1 MNSLKLEKVSYFE
14 FSRLWI
20 LNENLLKDIWKYLK
34 KIYLYTS
41 LFINVNIKIVIY

>member
-14 FSRLWI
+14 FSPLWI

-34 KIYLYTS
+34 KIYIFIHLYS
-41 LFINVNIKIVIY
+41 QVLR

>member
-34 KIYLYTS
+34 KYISLYI
-41 LFINVNIKIVIY
+41 FIHKC